1 VTRAQSRT
9 TVVDERQ
16 GVRERGWFVLSGMT
30 LSHSVFHLL
39 PRGFSVMLP
48 SVKESLGINAVEVG
62 ALITA
67 QEMSSGIAALPAGVL
82 SDRLRRY
89 WGALMAVMMIGFG
102 AGWLLMGLSG
112 VYALLMVGLVIQSA
126 FMSAWHLPAMGAMS
140 AWFPRRR
147 GMALAIHGV
156 GGSLG
161 DVIGPALTGL
171 LLGIWAW
178 QGLLSVYALVP
189 ILLGLITF
197 WGFKNVGRKGE
208 PAAQTAS
215 EGPSQDDLK
224 TQMRATI
231 DALKSVSIWQLNLVS
246 GLRGMCFTAYT
257 TFLPLYLAEEL
268 GLSSGSVGLHMGLL
282 FTVGIAV
289 SPLMGHVSDRLG
301 RKPVLIPMLTGSCV
315 ISVMLPVFGQG
326 VTLTVLFVLLGIF
339 IRSDFAL
346 VTAAILDMAGGS
358 VVTTLLGVLSFS
370 RFVMAAASPLIAGA
384 LYENVS
390 PTATLYYV
398 AGLYGLS
405 ALVLVTTNFKRV
417 EPADD

>member
-1 VTRAQSRT
+1 MTKAQTRAVRAE
-9 TVVDERQ
+9 ERQ
-16 GVRERGWFVLSGMT
+16 DVRDRGWFVLSGVT
-30 LSHSVFHLL
+30 LSHAVFHLL

-48 SVKESLGINAVEVG
+48 SIKESLRINAVEVG

-89 WGALMAVMMIGFG
+89 WGAVMAITMIGFG
-102 AGWLLMGLSG
+102 IGWLVMGLSG
-112 VYALLMVGLVIQSA
+112 VYSMLMLGLVIQSA
-126 FMSAWHLPAMGAMS
+126 AMSAWHLPAMGAMS

-147 GMALAIHGV
+147 GMALAIHGT

-161 DVIGPALTGL
+161 DVIGPAVTGV
-171 LLGIWAW
+171 LLGFWAW
-178 QGLLSVYALVP
+178 Q
-189 ILLGLITF
+189 
-197 WGFKNVGRKGE
+197 
-208 PAAQTAS
+208 
-215 EGPSQDDLK
+215 

-268 GLSSGSVGLHMGLL
+268 GMGSGSVGLNMGLL
-282 FTVGIAV
+282 FTVGIVV
-289 SPLMGHVSDRLG
+289 SPVMGHISDRLG
-301 RKPVLIPMLTGSCV
+301 RKPVLIPMLVGSSV
-315 ISVMLPVFGQG
+315 ISAILPVAGHG
-326 VTLTVLFVLLGIF
+326 IMLTVLIVLLGLF

-390 PTATLYYV
+390 PAATLYYV

-405 ALVLVTTNFKRV
+405 ALVLVTTKFKRV
-417 EPADD
+417 EPASD

>member
-1 VTRAQSRT
+1 MTKAQTRAVRAE
-9 TVVDERQ
+9 ERQ
-16 GVRERGWFVLSGMT
+16 DVRDRGWFVLSGVT
-30 LSHSVFHLL
+30 LSHAVFHLL

-48 SVKESLGINAVEVG
+48 SIKESLRINAVEVG

-67 QEMSSGIAALPAGVL
+67 QEMSAGIAALPAGVL

-89 WGALMAVMMIGFG
+89 WGAVMAITMIGFG
-102 AGWLLMGLSG
+102 IGWLVMGLSG
-112 VYALLMVGLVIQSA
+112 VYSMLMLGLVIQSA
-126 FMSAWHLPAMGAMS
+126 AMSAWHLPAMGAMS

-147 GMALAIHGV
+147 GMALAIHGT

-161 DVIGPALTGL
+161 DVIGPAVTGV
-171 LLGIWAW
+171 LLGFWAW
-178 QGLLSVYALVP
+178 QGLLSVYALAP

-197 WGFKNVGRKGE
+197 WAFKNIGRKGE
-208 PAAQTAS
+208 PAARTAS
-215 EGPSQDDLK
+215 EAPSQDDLK
-224 TQMRATI
+224 TQMRATME
-231 DALKSVSIWQLNLVS
+231 ALKSVSIWQLNLVS

-268 GLSSGSVGLHMGLL
+268 GMGSGSVGLNMGLL
-282 FTVGIAV
+282 FTVGIVV
-289 SPLMGHVSDRLG
+289 SPVMGHISDRLG
-301 RKPVLIPMLTGSCV
+301 RKPVLIPMLVGSSV
-315 ISVMLPVFGQG
+315 ISAILPVAGHG
-326 VTLTVLFVLLGIF
+326 IMLTVLIVLLGLF

-390 PTATLYYV
+390 PAATLYYV

-405 ALVLVTTNFKRV
+405 ALVLVTTKFKRV
-417 EPADD
+417 EPASD